1 MKHTQQPRGSSGF
14 TLIELLVVVAVIGI
28 LASLYLP
35 VMARAKS
42 KAKHVQC
49 VSNLHQIG
57 VAFRMFAGE
66 HEGRYPAAVRA
77 RYGGVVESAGSGGA
91 YRHFQ
96 ALAGSLDSPWL
107 LLCPTDRLRHSTNW
121 AALTDENVSYL
132 VGMDAQPNNQ
142 FHILAADRNITNRV
156 GRTKPVMQVAAESRV
171 EWTPALHGREGN
183 LLFAD
188 GRVEFADDRKLAQA
202 IRQHRQTN

>member
-1 MKHTQQPRGSSGF
+1 M
-14 TLIELLVVVAVIGI
+14 IELLVVMAVIGI

-35 VMARAKS
+35 VMSRAKS
-42 KAKHVQC
+42 KAKQVQC

-57 VAFRMFAGE
+57 VAFRIFAGE
-66 HEGRYPAAVRA
+66 HDGRYPAAVRE
-77 RYGGVVESAGSGGA
+77 RYGGLKESAGIGGA

-96 ALAGSLDSPWL
+96 AVAGSLDSPRL

-132 VGMDAQPNNQ
+132 VGVDAQPNNQ

-156 GRTKPVMQVAAESRV
+156 GRTKPVMRVAAEARV

-188 GRVEFADDRKLAQA
+188 GRVEFADDRKLAAA